1 MKKLFALI
9 IVNLIIV
16 NLSFSQSAFSILGK
30 SGGQLLQD
38 LSKKK
43 EWRAIGKAIETASDR
58 TYEMEKIA
66 QQNKEELTIR
76 VNPDNTRS
84 IYPAEGYKWVN
95 SKDNNDYRVVKIS
108 ETDRDSYNSSQELL
122 EKSMNYFDSGDWD
135 IAINYCNRSISM
147 EESYLGYFIRSM
159 CYSQKGFYSKA
170 LEDLG
175 NTLNF
180 ELDDEWYNIL
190 YIMKSEILIKNQDFA
205 EAVEVSNFCITSLN
219 LTDEEL
225 SIALTQRATSKY
237 SLKQYESAL
246 IDFNRCIE
254 IKPNIDA
261 YVNRGL
267 TKSALN
273 DNQGAISDYTIAIEL
288 LKNNHELNA
297 VNRNSLSTVYT
308 NRSIIYFESK
318 DYQLALNDA
327 NSALKWTP
335 DYAKAYVARGLA
347 KVKLGFKESGESDF
361 DKAIELGVPLDK
373 NELEEFLKSN

>member
-16 NLSFSQSAFSILGK
+16 NLSFSQSAFSIIGK

-58 TYEMEKIA
+58 TYEMERIA

-76 VNPDNTRS
+76 INPDNTRS
-84 IYPAEGYKWVN
+84 IYPAEGYRWAN

-108 ETDRDSYNSSQELL
+108 EADRDSYNSSQELL
-122 EKSMNYFDSGDWD
+122 EKSINYFNSGDWD

-190 YIMKSEILIKNQDFA
+190 YFMKSEILINNQDFA
-205 EAVEVSNFCITSLN
+205 EAVKVSNFCINSLN

-246 IDFNRCIE
+246 IDFNKCIE
-254 IKPNIDA
+254 IEPNNFA

-273 DNQGAISDYTIAIEL
+273 DNQGAISDFTIAIES
-288 LKNNHELNA
+288 LKNNHELSA
-297 VNRNSLSTVYT
+297 INRNLLSTVYT
-308 NRSIIYFESK
+308 NRSIIYFKLK

-347 KVKLGFKESGESDF
+347 KVKLGFKENGKSDF